1 MKFTVF
7 ISTLSLLA
15 TTTAGALRPI
25 GDVVKRDPSGSFSL
39 YDYGVASGPLKLF
52 YADGL
57 AYFGSPSAWSGSVVT
72 DVTFTASNSQVIAH
86 SASSVTIPSN
96 SRLYVRPDT
105 NSAAP
110 VGFTGSNT
118 PADAVTD
125 SFTWY
130 GAWLFYQNGNA
141 LESKFYVK
149 ETSVSGVWQL
159 FWLSGGS
166 TEGYKAG
173 NVRNFA

>member
-1 MKFTVF
+1 MKFTSF
-7 ISTLSLLA
+7 ISTLTLLA
-15 TTTAGALRPI
+15 TATASALRPI
-25 GDVVKRDPSGSFSL
+25 GDVIKRDPSGSFNL

-72 DVTFTASNSQVIAH
+72 DVTFTASDGQVIAH
-86 SASSVTIPSN
+86 SASSTSLPSN
-96 SRLYVRPDT
+96 TLLYVRPDT

-118 PADAVTD
+118 PSDAVTD
-125 SFTWY
+125 QFTWY
-130 GAWLFYQNGNA
+130 GAWLFFQVGND

-149 ETSVSGVWQL
+149 ETKVQGVWQL

-166 TEGYKAG
+166 SDGFKPG

>member
-1 MKFTVF
+1 MKFTSF

-15 TTTAGALRPI
+15 TATASTLHPI

-39 YDYGVASGPLKLF
+39 YNHGATTRAIKLF

-57 AYFGSPSAWSGSVVT
+57 AYFGSPSAWSGNVVT
-72 DVTFTASNSQVIAH
+72 DVTFTASNGQVIAH
-86 SASSVTIPSN
+86 SASSTSLPAN
-96 SRLYVRPDT
+96 TLLYVRPDT

-110 VGFTGSNT
+110 VGFTGTNT
-118 PADAVTD
+118 PSDAVTD
-125 SFTWY
+125 QFTWY
-130 GAWLFYQNGNA
+130 GAWILYQNGNA

-149 ETSVSGVWQL
+149 ETEVEGVWQL

-166 TEGYKAG
+166 VDGFKAG
-173 NVRNFA
+173 NVRNIG